1 MAPAQRRGLSLYF
14 RIPAL
19 PAVVE
24 HYGVGIKSAP
34 PGSDPVP
41 RQLEASSGQA
51 EAQLAQA
58 FDATGDLIARLKPFA
73 VGTWD
78 LLAEDYALRCAG
90 VEDISS
96 LDRQFGQARY
106 IPQSGS

>member
-1 MAPAQRRGLSLYF
+1 
-14 RIPAL
+14 
-19 PAVVE
+19 
-24 HYGVGIKSAP
+24 
-34 PGSDPVP
+34 VP

-96 LDRQFGQARY
+96 LDRHDLRGEADQLSAVENHVVGVPVLALDAVDPGLQA
-106 IPQSGS
+106 